1 MLQKQFNEPHEFWR
15 LLRKWLAIDRNFES
29 IEMNTVG
36 TSNSLTLPA
45 LGIVLDRRSV
55 LDDLGHPHKAV
66 VVTLI

>member
-1 MLQKQFNEPHEFWR
+1 MKR
-15 LLRKWLAIDRNFES
+15 LAIDRNFES

-55 LDDLGHPHKAV
+55 LDELGHPHKAV